1 MAIAYPPEIFS
12 EVMDFLVTS
21 PSPNDIIA
29 FKPSSK
35 LEERLSELLSKKQE
49 STLADDEQIEL
60 AEFLRLNHFMN
71 MLKIRARQKLNS
83 NISA

>member
-1 MAIAYPPEIFS
+1 MAIAYPHEIFS

-35 LEERLSELLSKKQE
+35 LEGRLSELLSKKQDAAL
-49 STLADDEQIEL
+49 TDDEQAEL

-71 MLKIRARQKLNS
+71 MLKIRARQKLAPNTS
-83 NISA
+83 P